1 MLHLFHQLFSK
12 LSSTSKV
19 TAILAASLP
28 GSHRCMSSPGYQRP
42 MCVGGWVGGLW
53 AGLVFED
60 STILPSGTGLSVCVG
75 GEDTDDNIASIKPN
89 TQKS

>member
-1 MLHLFHQLFSK
+1 MHEQSWIPE
-12 LSSTSKV
+12 TNV
-19 TAILAASLP
+19 W
-28 GSHRCMSSPGYQRP
+28 
-42 MCVGGWVGGLW
+42 GGGGVGGLW

>member
-1 MLHLFHQLFSK
+1 MHEQSWIPE
-12 LSSTSKV
+12 TNV
-19 TAILAASLP
+19 C
-28 GSHRCMSSPGYQRP
+28 GG
-42 MCVGGWVGGLW
+42 VGGGLW